1 MDFESQYNKRL
12 LWQLMSDNNIFA
24 GIPDTKV
31 EAVKSMFEKEISNIN
46 NEKISLLEKN
56 KKILVTMNTKLN
68 YLRVTSIKSK
78 PATKETD
85 LLKERTAVMQSKLED
100 KKEEFNNLMNTEQP
114 EKIDFADDN
123 EDKPIGSE
131 MDQLLA
137 NMMENRKQQLNQV
150 MQKQDTNAAEKW
162 IGNDGSG
169 QDVKFTPPTLTIG
182 DPVPTTPSISV
193 LDKREAE
200 KHVSFSI
207 TEKESSDS
215 SESSDLSAV
224 TNDKLNCLIF

>member
-31 EAVKSMFEKEISNIN
+31 EAVKSMFEKEISIVN
-46 NEKISLLEKN
+46 NKKMSLLEKN

-100 KKEEFNNLMNTEQP
+100 KKEEFNNLMNTKQP

-150 MQKQDTNAAEKW
+150 MQKQDTNAVEVTIEGIKYAVVQDT
-162 IGNDGSG
+162 GNVYDWDSYMAKRPIQVG
-169 QDVKFTPPTLTIG
+169 QLVQKGKNIEFRRL
-182 DPVPTTPSISV
+182 
-193 LDKREAE
+193 
-200 KHVSFSI
+200 
-207 TEKESSDS
+207 
-215 SESSDLSAV
+215 
-224 TNDKLNCLIF
+224 